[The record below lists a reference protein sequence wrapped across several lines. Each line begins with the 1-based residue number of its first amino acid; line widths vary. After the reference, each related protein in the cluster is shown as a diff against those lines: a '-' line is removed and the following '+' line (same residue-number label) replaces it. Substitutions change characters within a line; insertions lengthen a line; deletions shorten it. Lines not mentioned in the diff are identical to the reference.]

1 MIFISHST
9 ANDGFVDKLAEDLHI
24 RGIQTWVDHRDMP
37 AGSRWVAQL
46 ETALMESDV
55 MLLVLSNVAI
65 ASSYV
70 ESEWHTF
77 FNMGRKIIPLIVDD
91 CVPPLFLRTF
101 HQIDFRDMRRFD
113 EQVEALLQVL
123 PDYLDRTARS
133 HPTKMLN
140 QSPQSNTTTEQ
151 MGLNERDI
159 MALAHDLI
167 DQKALTLRADTIQFI
182 LPIDE
187 IILQYPLMDEMLIGR
202 IHRSAQFQPDIDLSS
217 YSHSWMIS
225 RRHATIRRK
234 GTMLYLQDN
243 QSSNG
248 TFIGDVALSPMVA
261 YPIENYSLIYLSHH
275 FPVLI
280 RYQFK

>member
-1 MIFISHST
+1 
-9 ANDGFVDKLAEDLHI
+9 
-24 RGIQTWVDHRDMP
+24 
-37 AGSRWVAQL
+37 
-46 ETALMESDV
+46 
-55 MLLVLSNVAI
+55 
-65 ASSYV
+65 
-70 ESEWHTF
+70 
-77 FNMGRKIIPLIVDD
+77 MGRKIIPLIVDD

-101 HQIDFRDMRRFD
+101 HQIDFRDTRRFH
-113 EQVEALLQVL
+113 EQMNALLQVL

-133 HPTKMLN
+133 ANPTKMLN
-140 QSPQSNTTTEQ
+140 QSPQSSTSTEQ
-151 MGLNERDI
+151 MKLNQQDI

-187 IILQYPLMDEMLIGR
+187 MILQYPLMDEMLIGR
-202 IHRSAQFQPDIDLSS
+202 IHRSAQFQPDVDLSN
-217 YSHSWMIS
+217 YSQSWMIS
-225 RRHATIRRK
+225 RRHATIRCK

-248 TFIGDVALSPMVA
+248 TFINDVALSPMVA

-275 FPVLI
+275 FPVMI